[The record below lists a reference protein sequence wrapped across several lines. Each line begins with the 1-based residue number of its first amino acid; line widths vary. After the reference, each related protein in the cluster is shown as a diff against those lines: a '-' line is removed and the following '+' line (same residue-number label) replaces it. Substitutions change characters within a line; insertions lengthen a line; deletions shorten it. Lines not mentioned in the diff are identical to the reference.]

1 MPRSPQQ
8 ARILR
13 DHVKASLSFPYS
25 DYDGTRGKFSL
36 DNPLDSLVSGIF
48 GELSFK
54 LQSGTKPAEKSGFN
68 TSLKRLLDLMDEQPE
83 RSLELVRPL
92 QRIRQDFEWALLARD
107 FEASKRYLD
116 ELTTNGR
123 LSQENTWYLQI
134 QRWASLGI
142 WEKIIEH
149 PDLEDLLCLRR
160 PSKVTYAI
168 LRAFREVYLVNDAID
183 RDSLKML
190 LTKEP
195 LAGLA
200 GIRLI
205 IDAHLPTDVS
215 KVYEEIQ
222 DLLGRN
228 TATKRN
234 IDENSID
241 SPSTKLE
248 GLQLAESLWV
258 EGEFAHAMEVLD
270 GCPNEIRKLILIL
283 RICREVPTPDLVG
296 KAVSARDAA
305 SIEDL
310 VLLNEMKEGSELL
323 AWLSGQIVGKVLPG
337 SLAEWLDTFKTDESD
352 FLLEGIFN
360 DHADSWNCIEITP
373 QEAESISDR
382 MESIL
387 DSERSSLLIRMLPG
401 IHNLVADSSTG
412 VKIPVLQTCFLA
424 LALQDQPTNAELVA
438 MHHVVDVLLDHLGGS
453 DRSEILQEI
462 LGIWLRIANSR
473 RLLWMLDMVATIK
486 ATAGPHDAEAEDV
499 ILRMA
504 AVVAS
509 FLPGSV
515 EGSLEKFA
523 AVILVGIYDVK
534 DWSDIWQISRHEAE
548 TEESPFAT
556 LEGKSV
562 GIYCLETTR
571 TQRMAAALNEL
582 CKCNVTINSD
592 YVGTSQLTA
601 LASNADLM
609 VVITSAAKHAATGC
623 IQDNRKNA
631 PTAFIHSTGV
641 STFLRAI
648 AEFLAVNQI

>member
-25 DYDGTRGKFSL
+25 DYDGTRGKFSQ

-48 GELSFK
+48 GDLSFK

-92 QRIRQDFEWALLARD
+92 QRIRQDFEWALVARD

-168 LRAFREVYLVNDAID
+168 LRAFREVYLVNNAID
-183 RDSLKML
+183 RDSLKTL
-190 LTKEP
+190 LQKEP

-205 IDAHLPTDVS
+205 VDAHLPTDVS

-228 TATKRN
+228 IATKRN
-234 IDENSID
+234 IDEKAVD
-241 SPSTKLE
+241 SPPTKLE
-248 GLQLAESLWV
+248 GLQLAESLWAK
-258 EGEFAHAMEVLD
+258 GEFAHAMEVLD
-270 GCPNEIRKLILIL
+270 GCPNDLRKLILIL
-283 RICREVPTPDLVG
+283 RICHDAPNPELVN
-296 KAVSARDAA
+296 KAVRARDAA

-310 VLLNEMKEGSELL
+310 VLLNDMKEGSELL
-323 AWLSGQIVGKVLPG
+323 AWLSSQIVGNAMPG
-337 SLAEWLDTFKTDESD
+337 SLAEWLDAFSTDVSD
-352 FLLEGIFN
+352 SHLEGIFQE
-360 DHADSWNCIEITP
+360 HADTWNSLGLTV
-373 QEAESISDR
+373 QEAESISIR

-387 DSERSSLLIRMLPG
+387 DSDRSSFLTRMLPG
-401 IHNLVADSSTG
+401 IHNLVSDLSAS

-424 LALQDQPTNAELVA
+424 LALQDHPTNAELVA
-438 MHHVVDVLLDHLGGS
+438 MHHVVDVLLDHLDGN

-473 RLLWMLDMVATIK
+473 RLLWMLDMVASIK
-486 ATAGPHDAEAEDV
+486 ATAGANDAVAEDI

-515 EGSLEKFA
+515 EGSLEQF
-523 AVILVGIYDVK
+523 AVIILDGIYDVAS
-534 DWSDIWQISRHEAE
+534 WSNIWQMSRSDSE
-548 TEESPFAT
+548 TQENQFAV
-556 LEGKSV
+556 LDGKSI

-571 TQRMAAALNEL
+571 AQRMATALTGLGE
-582 CKCNVTINSD
+582 CTITINSD
-592 YVGTSQLTA
+592 YAGTAQLTA
-601 LASNADLM
+601 LAVNADLM
-609 VVITSAAKHAATGC
+609 VVITSAAKHAATRC
-623 IQDNRKNA
+623 IQDNRKNG

-641 STFLRAI
+641 STFLRGI
-648 AEFLAVNQI
+648 EEFLKVNKF